1 MPVVFN
7 SPHLFWASTQIC
19 HTGQDHIIVPMI
31 DHKLE
36 WLASVGVE
44 EVFVFCCAHAKQVT
58 SYLERSHW
66 KSQINFIVTAIES
79 NNCVSVGDALCFIDQ
94 WNVVRGDFVLVSGNT
109 VSNMSLRQAL
119 QEHKERRRKDKFSVM
134 TMVVKHTKPSAITP
148 QNRLG
153 NDELLLGVN
162 PETKQLLFYKDKTD
176 YVQTPSE
183 SKPDSE
189 NADDE
194 FEKPEAAYFNKK
206 GLN

>member
-1 MPVVFN
+1 VNFSYSEAIN
-7 SPHLFWASTQIC
+7 TLIEA
-19 HTGQDHIIVPMI
+19 
-31 DHKLE
+31 
-36 WLASVGVE
+36 GVE
-44 EVFVFCCAHAKQVT
+44 SKQVT

-66 KSQINFIVTAIES
+66 KSQINFITTAIES
-79 NNCVSVGDALCFIDQ
+79 NDCVSVGDALRLIDQ
-94 WNVVRGDFVLVSGNT
+94 WNVVRGYFVLVSGDT
-109 VSNMSLRQAL
+109 VSNISLRQAV
-119 QEHKERRRKDKFSVM
+119 QEHKERRRKDKFSIM

-194 FEKPEAAYFNKK
+194 SEKPEAAYFNKEVEETF
-206 GLN
+206 